1 MAEDIPNAESPV
13 QHEMTANPN
22 VLIEASEGQAD
33 TVNVLDAD
41 TNSIR
46 TITLESPTAS
56 SSEQVMLQEPILNQ
70 PIAS

>member
-33 TVNVLDAD
+33 TVNVLDVD
-41 TNSIR
+41 TSSIR
-46 TITLESPTAS
+46 MIALESPNAY
-56 SSEQVMLQEPILNQ
+56 SSEQVTLQEPILSQ
-70 PIAS
+70 PVAS

>member
-33 TVNVLDAD
+33 TVNVLDVD
-41 TNSIR
+41 TSSIR
-46 TITLESPTAS
+46 
-56 SSEQVMLQEPILNQ
+56 M
-70 PIAS
+70 IAP

>member
-1 MAEDIPNAESPV
+1 MAEDISNVESPV

-33 TVNVLDAD
+33 TVNALDVE
-41 TNSIR
+41 TRSIR
-46 TITLESPTAS
+46 MIALELPDAS
-56 SSEQVMLQEPILNQ
+56 SSEQVTLQEPILNQ

>member
-1 MAEDIPNAESPV
+1 MAEDIPNAESLV

-33 TVNVLDAD
+33 TVNVLDDD
-41 TNSIR
+41 TSFNR
-46 TITLESPTAS
+46 TIALEQANAS
-56 SSEQVMLQEPILNQ
+56 SSEQVTLQKPILNQ

>member
-22 VLIEASEGQAD
+22 VLTDASEGQAD
-33 TVNVLDAD
+33 TVHVLGDD

-46 TITLESPTAS
+46 TIALETPNSR
-56 SSEQVMLQEPILNQ
+56 
-70 PIAS
+70 